1 MENEISQE
9 ELFDREVE
17 RLVIGCCLVSKD
29 AFMVCQTKLLPADF
43 CIGAHKLIFES
54 IEAVFEQTGTTDPV
68 LVFKDLQKRGE
79 LNRIGGMGEIHD
91 LHSAIPETD
100 SIGFYADIVKDY
112 ATKRRIQEIC
122 ATAKIDLSDHSKT
135 STEIL
140 SKIASDFEGMDT
152 RENIIESITAQEL
165 ASLDIGGCEWFV
177 DDMIPDGLTV
187 LAGPAKIGKS
197 FFAWNIALAVSQ
209 GGMALSSIPIETPR
223 NVTYL
228 ALEDPLP
235 LLRDRLSMIAPDG
248 MPSNL
253 HIISDFQNFKLDS
266 VGLRV
271 LENHIDSNKSEMVI
285 VDTWRHVCPEING
298 QGGSAYDIDY
308 NALIPVQ
315 KFAHSKKIAMV
326 LVTHTRKA
334 VDVDNVF
341 NQIQGSMG
349 MQAGCDTMLM
359 LTRNNGTPSL
369 HITGRRTE
377 EMEYALE
384 LKDGLWKIHGDAL
397 DYQITQERNELLS
410 ILFDAGEDGMRSREI
425 ADMIDK
431 KEGTVNRLLRKLLT
445 EGDIYQPETRGAYLH
460 QNFYNGNGV
469 PL

>member
-1 MENEISQE
+1 MLPENNQE
-9 ELFDREVE
+9 NLFDNDVE
-17 RLVIGCCLVSKD
+17 RLVLGCCLVSTD
-29 AFMVCQTKLLPADF
+29 AFIVCQTKLMPIDF
-43 CIGAHKLIFES
+43 CIVAHKLIFES
-54 IEAVFEQTGTTDPV
+54 IEAVFELTGTTDPV

-79 LNRIGGMGEIHD
+79 LNRVGGMGEIYE
-91 LHSAIPETD
+91 LQSSIAETS
-100 SIGFYADIVKDY
+100 SIEFYADIIKDY
-112 ATKRRIQEIC
+112 ATKRRIANIC
-122 ATAKIDLSDHSKT
+122 LSAKGDLLDESQS

-140 SKIASDFEGMDT
+140 SKIASDFESMDT

-165 ASLDIGGCEWFV
+165 SSLDIGGCEWFV
-177 DDMIPDGLTV
+177 DNMIPDGLTV

-253 HIISDFQNFKLDS
+253 HIVSDFQNFKLDS

-271 LENHIDSNKSEMVI
+271 LENHIESTQSEMVI
-285 VDTWRHVCPEING
+285 IDTWRHVCPEVSVN
-298 QGGSAYDIDY
+298 GSAYDIDY

-315 KFAHSKKIAMV
+315 KFAHIKKIAMV

-334 VDVDNVF
+334 SDPDNVF

-359 LTRNNGTPSL
+359 LTRNNGVPSL

-377 EMEYALE
+377 EMEYALTLE
-384 LKDGLWKIHGDAL
+384 NGLWKIHGDAD
-397 DYQITQERNELLS
+397 DYQKTQQRNEILS
-410 ILFDAGEDGMRSREI
+410 ILLDAGDDGIRFKEI
-425 ADMIDK
+425 AELTDK
-431 KEGTVNRLLRKLLT
+431 KDSAINSMLRRMLRDGEVYQT
-445 EGDIYQPETRGAYLH
+445 EKRGAYLH
-460 QNFYNGNGV
+460 SNFYNGNGV